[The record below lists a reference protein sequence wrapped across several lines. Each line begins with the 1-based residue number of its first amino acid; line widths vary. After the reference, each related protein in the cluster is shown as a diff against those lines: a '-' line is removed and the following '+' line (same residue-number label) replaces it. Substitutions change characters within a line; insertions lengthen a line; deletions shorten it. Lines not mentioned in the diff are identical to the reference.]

1 MQGTVDLMV
10 PVAGG
15 ALATSDHAEAASMPY
30 CVFRTVRAGAHAR
43 EVVAMCHE
51 EQAE

>member
-15 ALATSDHAEAASMPY
+15 ALATSDHAEAASVSPK
-30 CVFRTVRAGAHAR
+30 V
-43 EVVAMCHE
+43 
-51 EQAE
+51 